1 MGVGDPGRGAAL
13 APRASP
19 APAPAE
25 ASFPAGIVWATPA
38 WSASV
43 PAAAFSGICC
53 CVFLFR

>member
-43 PAAAFSGICC
+43 PAAAAF
-53 CVFLFR
+53 